1 MRRRRRIHFFPI
13 LVDEEHLHLDKIF
26 MVRPPSVPLFRLM
39 ILVGAMA
46 AASQLG
52 CSNMHW
58 DSKSLLPFVFNNQR
72 YLLKQRWQS
81 VMLVLLLLLP
91 LTYNKG
97 NLGQLVFQI
106 WGKCSACCPEGCHK
120 DAINYHDSY
129 HVSMARSLV
138 SCCP

>member
-13 LVDEEHLHLDKIF
+13 LVDEEHLPLHLDKIF
-26 MVRPPSVPLFRLM
+26 MVRPLFRLL
-39 ILVGAMA
+39 ILVGAMG

-58 DSKSLLPFVFNNQR
+58 DSKSVLPFVFNNQR
-72 YLLKQRWQS
+72 YLLKQRWRS
-81 VMLVLLLLLP
+81 VMLVLLLLL

-120 DAINYHDSY
+120 DAIN
-129 HVSMARSLV
+129 
-138 SCCP
+138 